1 MGVTQTPTAFEDTPD
16 PGDCALVL
24 SPALET
30 ETNRTC
36 TDLLTLGNPA
46 DKQVLWV
53 TLHESPQERIDI
65 WEDHCSVSPHEAAII
80 DVGTGIDF
88 HQDHAQPML
97 GGSPVP
103 VTEITTP
110 QDLTKLGIEII
121 DQLERW
127 NHEERQIVVCFHS
140 LTTFL
145 QYVDLQDAF
154 KFMHALTARLSQRGA
169 IAHFHMD
176 PDAHEATE
184 ISTLLSLFQSVV
196 EYEDEEWTYQSR

>member
-1 MGVTQTPTAFEDTPD
+1 MGVLQTPTAFEDTPD

-30 ETNRTC
+30 EANRTC

-46 DKQVLWV
+46 DKQVLWI
-53 TLHESPQERIDI
+53 TLHESPKERIDI
-65 WEDHCSVSPHEAAII
+65 WEDHWSVSPHEASVI

-88 HQDHAQPML
+88 KLDSSHPVLD
-97 GGSPVP
+97 GSRVP

-110 QDLTKLGIEII
+110 QDLTKLGIEIV
-121 DQLERW
+121 DQLDRW
-127 NHEERQIVVCFHS
+127 SQDEKQIVVCFHS

-154 KFMHALTARLSQRGA
+154 RFMHALTAKLSQRCA

-176 PDAHEATE
+176 PDAHEAME

-196 EYEDEEWTYQSR
+196 EYEDDEWTYQSR